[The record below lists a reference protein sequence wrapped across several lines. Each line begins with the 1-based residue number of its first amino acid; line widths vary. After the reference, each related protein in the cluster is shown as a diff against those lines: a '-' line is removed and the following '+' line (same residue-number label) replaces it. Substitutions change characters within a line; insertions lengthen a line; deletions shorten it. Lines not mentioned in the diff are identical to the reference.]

1 MESRQLNRLE
11 KAVHNVTMRLVQMG
25 KKVACIETEMARRR
39 VHAAKRRKQRHRTRV
54 QGTLSMPEY
63 SFRPDE
69 RLPYDHWA
77 RVCFEFGLRGM
88 HANEFCR
95 WVVVE
100 WIRQCKLHARKKV
113 LSLTS
118 GRIRYFASGV
128 QVSCAEVDM
137 FGRKHLHRRRHEV
150 SEILF
155 WRWCASHMRHIG
167 RRLRDL
173 PDYESLPASF
183 RQRMEF
189 AWAPYSEMVLGG
201 NEYEPDNV
209 NHQTPQALMMVD
221 EMFGRG
227 FRKGVQ
233 NQADTPDQHGGW
245 LVERNIGPLVARAE
259 MLAASI

>member
-1 MESRQLNRLE
+1 
-11 KAVHNVTMRLVQMG
+11 
-25 KKVACIETEMARRR
+25 
-39 VHAAKRRKQRHRTRV
+39 
-54 QGTLSMPEY
+54 
-63 SFRPDE
+63 
-69 RLPYDHWA
+69 
-77 RVCFEFGLRGM
+77 M

-100 WIRQCKLHARKKV
+100 WIRQYKLHARKKV

-173 PDYESLPASF
+173 PDYESLSASF

>member
-1 MESRQLNRLE
+1 M
-11 KAVHNVTMRLVQMG
+11 
-25 KKVACIETEMARRR
+25 
-39 VHAAKRRKQRHRTRV
+39 
-54 QGTLSMPEY
+54 
-63 SFRPDE
+63 
-69 RLPYDHWA
+69 
-77 RVCFEFGLRGM
+77 
-88 HANEFCR
+88 
-95 WVVVE
+95 
-100 WIRQCKLHARKKV
+100 

-173 PDYESLPASF
+173 PDYESLSKASASI
-183 RQRMEF
+183 EL
-189 AWAPYSEMVLGG
+189 AWAPYSEMMLGG

-209 NHQTPQALMMVD
+209 SHLTPQALMIVD
-221 EMFGRG
+221 EIFGRG

-233 NQADTPDQHGGW
+233 NRRHARSARG
-245 LVERNIGPLVARAE
+245 VARGAQHRTPRRPGRNVGV
-259 MLAASI
+259 

>member
-1 MESRQLNRLE
+1 
-11 KAVHNVTMRLVQMG
+11 
-25 KKVACIETEMARRR
+25 
-39 VHAAKRRKQRHRTRV
+39 
-54 QGTLSMPEY
+54 MPEY

-100 WIRQCKLHARKKV
+100 WIRQYKLHARKKV

-173 PDYESLPASF
+173 PDYESLSKSF
-183 RQRMEF
+183 RQRIEF
-189 AWAPYSEMVLGG
+189 AWAPYSEMMLGG

-209 NHQTPQALMMVD
+209 NHQTPQALMFVD
-221 EMFGRG
+221 EIFGRG

-245 LVERNIGPLVARAE
+245 IVERNIGPLVARAE
-259 MLAASI
+259 MLASSI

>member
-11 KAVHNVTMRLVQMG
+11 TAVHNVTMRLVQMG

-39 VHAAKRRKQRHRTRV
+39 VHAAKRRKQRHRARV

-100 WIRQCKLHARKKV
+100 WIRQYKLHARKKV

-118 GRIRYFASGV
+118 GRIRYFANGV
-128 QVSCAEVDM
+128 QCSCAEVDM
-137 FGRKHLHRRRHEV
+137 FGRKHMHRRARNHVLGLVREPH
-150 SEILF
+150 
-155 WRWCASHMRHIG
+155 AMRGPAPARAAGLRVAAHALPHAH
-167 RRLRDL
+167 RLRL
-173 PDYESLPASF
+173 GCRWATTSTS
-183 RQRMEF
+183 RQ
-189 AWAPYSEMVLGG
+189 
-201 NEYEPDNV
+201 
-209 NHQTPQALMMVD
+209 T
-221 EMFGRG
+221 
-227 FRKGVQ
+227 
-233 NQADTPDQHGGW
+233 
-245 LVERNIGPLVARAE
+245 
-259 MLAASI
+259 